1 MNLGEA
7 LIELRDRLDDIA
19 EPYLWS
25 NERLVQY
32 IEDAQAEAADRAR
45 LILDDESPLTR
56 FTTEADK
63 ALYRLDP
70 AILNVEAVL
79 LDGFPLERNHEQW
92 LDEHRP
98 RWRSDTGHPLSFI
111 EREDGKHIRLHPTP
125 QSAVPVQMQVYRL
138 PREPLAADD
147 LDAEFEI
154 HERHHMRMLDWAA
167 RLAYLK
173 RDADT
178 EDRRRADTHEAFFI
192 ESFGIRRDANVQ
204 RKQRPRRVPTVTP
217 SW

>member
-1 MNLGEA
+1 MKVGEA
-7 LIELRDRLDDIA
+7 LTELRDRLDDIA
-19 EPYLWS
+19 EPFLWDS
-25 NERLVQY
+25 ERLVRF
-32 IEDAQAEAADRAR
+32 IDEAQREAADRAR
-45 LILDDESPLTR
+45 LILDDQSTITR
-56 FTTEADK
+56 FTTEPGK
-63 ALYRLDP
+63 ATYRLDES
-70 AILNVEAVL
+70 IIEVESVL
-79 LDGFPLERNHEQW
+79 LDGKPIERNHEQW

-98 RWRSDTGHPLSFI
+98 HWRQDTGHPLSFI
-111 EREDGKHIRLHPTP
+111 EREDGRHIRLHPSP
-125 QSAVPVQMQVYRL
+125 QSVLPVQMTVYRL
-138 PREPLAADD
+138 PREPLDPND

-154 HERHHMRMLDWAA
+154 HPRHHMRMLDWAA

-178 EDRRRADTHEAFFI
+178 EDRRRAELHEVLFI